1 MYFPFNLWWLFLFPW
16 TLLHLTVV
24 TLLLRT
30 RLLPAFLL
38 CVVHAAQL
46 TNALEASSTLW
57 VFQILLVRL
66 VISFSLCVWI
76 PCSFAHM
83 GNWAVRRERKRVVMR
98 SKASPRGANVQQV
111 GSGWWWLV
119 ELPAQEA
126 RQRRTRFPLASPCC
140 RFPVFLWEGRSD
152 KKKKSAVLPRF
163 LLACKFSYL
172 VVGVWG
178 RRGIRIK
185 WLLGRDKM

>member
-38 CVVHAAQL
+38 CVVCAARL

-83 GNWAVRRERKRVVMR
+83 GNCCEKGKKEGSHAEQSFASWGQRAAGWQWLVVVGGAASSGSWAAENQISPCFPLLQISSFPLRR
-98 SKASPRGANVQQV
+98 SK
-111 GSGWWWLV
+111 WY
-119 ELPAQEA
+119 
-126 RQRRTRFPLASPCC
+126 
-140 RFPVFLWEGRSD
+140 
-152 KKKKSAVLPRF
+152 KKKCSVTP
-163 LLACKFSYL
+163 FSPGL
-172 VVGVWG
+172 
-178 RRGIRIK
+178 
-185 WLLGRDKM
+185 